1 MVTKDLVQAVVDTA
15 NAAIASAQAVGNAEV
30 EKEVSDAALVVAK
43 QDNDTKASDL
53 TSAEGDLKT
62 KKDAL
67 DAAVAAL
74 TASF

>member
-1 MVTKDLVQAVVDTA
+1 MVTKDLVDAVVKTA
-15 NAAIASAQAVGNAEV
+15 NEAIASAQAVGNAEV

-43 QDNDTKASDL
+43 QDNDTKAADL
-53 TSAEGDLKT
+53 TATEGDLKL

>member
-1 MVTKDLVQAVVDTA
+1 MVTKDLVDAVVKSA
-15 NAAIASAQAVGNAEV
+15 NDAIASAQAVGNAEV
-30 EKEVSDAALVVAK
+30 EKEVSDAALVSAK
-43 QDNDTKASDL
+43 QDDDAKAADL
-53 TSAEGDLKT
+53 TSAEDDLKS